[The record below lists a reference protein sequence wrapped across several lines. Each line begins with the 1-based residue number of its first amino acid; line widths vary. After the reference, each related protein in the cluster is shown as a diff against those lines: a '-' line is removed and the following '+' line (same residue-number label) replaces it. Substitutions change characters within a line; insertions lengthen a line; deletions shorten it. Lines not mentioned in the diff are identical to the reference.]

1 MQRAASLARHGS
13 RQLRRIKRGIPV
25 DLHDDPYQLLDRF
38 PDIDDYRRLRAAAGL
53 SPRSREAAAR
63 GLPHTIFGVSVLH
76 GSEVIG
82 MGRVIG
88 DGGCFFVV
96 VDIAVEP
103 AHQRRGLGKRIMAAI
118 DAWLRENAP
127 ASSNVSLFADGE
139 ARRLYAQYGFVE
151 TGPVS
156 VGMDYTIRKPS

>member
-1 MQRAASLARHGS
+1 MTAADGGYVL
-13 RQLRRIKRGIPV
+13 QE
-25 DLHDDPYQLLDRF
+25 RF
-38 PDIDDYRRLRAAAGL
+38 PGTDDYRRLRVAAGL
-53 SPRSREAAAR
+53 SPRSAEAAAR
-63 GLPHTIFGVSVLH
+63 GLPNTLFGVSVLH
-76 GSEVIG
+76 EGRVVG

-88 DGGCFFVV
+88 DGGCFFTV

-103 AHQRRGLGKRIMAAI
+103 AHQKRGLGKRIMSAL

-127 ASSNVSLFADGE
+127 VSSSVSLFADGE

-156 VGMDYTIRKPS
+156 VGMDYTVRGER